1 MTETRRANVLGAEYV
16 CNPDGGGRTVRG
28 LTEVYGQE
36 DDMTDKTY
44 FALEALDS
52 LVLAHFCAGI
62 NVCSTEYLDGLA
74 TALDAIGNHLAGE
87 GV

>member
-1 MTETRRANVLGAEYV
+1 VSEYQEATCCGARYIRYPE
-16 CNPDGGGRTVRG
+16 GSGATVKG
-28 LTEVYGQE
+28 MTEVYGM
-36 DDMTDKTY
+36 DPDVTDKVY

-52 LVLAHFCAGI
+52 LLLAHFCAGVDI
-62 NVCSTEYLDGLA
+62 SSKAYQEGVT